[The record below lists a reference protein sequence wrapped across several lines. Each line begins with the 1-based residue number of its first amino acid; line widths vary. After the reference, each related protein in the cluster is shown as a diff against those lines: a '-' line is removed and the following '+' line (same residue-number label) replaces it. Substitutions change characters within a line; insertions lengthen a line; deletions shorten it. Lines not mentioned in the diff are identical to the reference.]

1 MAKLRKGLIVAFRF
15 CITECKKHRPVA
27 FLQGRSL
34 TRLDGDL
41 IMMMMT
47 RMRMRMMMMMMMYHR
62 VQEAPGGIPARAIS
76 DKPELCTQGLMEISE
91 RMMMMLMMSKGR
103 SIIILKMK

>member
-1 MAKLRKGLIVAFRF
+1 
-15 CITECKKHRPVA
+15 
-27 FLQGRSL
+27 
-34 TRLDGDL
+34 
-41 IMMMMT
+41 
-47 RMRMRMMMMMMMYHR
+47 MMMMMHHR

-91 RMMMMLMMSKGR
+91 RMMSEGR

>member
-1 MAKLRKGLIVAFRF
+1 
-15 CITECKKHRPVA
+15 
-27 FLQGRSL
+27 
-34 TRLDGDL
+34 
-41 IMMMMT
+41 
-47 RMRMRMMMMMMMYHR
+47 MYHR

-91 RMMMMLMMSKGR
+91 RMMMVMMMSKGR

>member
-1 MAKLRKGLIVAFRF
+1 
-15 CITECKKHRPVA
+15 
-27 FLQGRSL
+27 
-34 TRLDGDL
+34 
-41 IMMMMT
+41 MT
-47 RMRMRMMMMMMMYHR
+47 RMRMMMMMMMYHR

-91 RMMMMLMMSKGR
+91 RMMMMSKGR